1 MNEMIKLANNQ
12 LNRTPDD
19 QIVKVAG
26 ILRRLKNWLKSKF
39 DPEFEQ
45 QVRQLESESA
55 EYSIFIEQLAS
66 QVSRVQE
73 AIKDKELDEYRS
85 ELIALKNLLNQ
96 GTVSVVSSIKDT
108 NNLQR
113 AINQQLSRFFS
124 KEHAKDESYKEKI
137 KKWLKETLGYD
148 IPIEVQNLNIK
159 FKDSE
164 YYKKI
169 NLSDSNITYTP
180 IAANTLRLMIL
191 EESQQPKYNN
201 IFSIEKSNLNLD
213 SLIMKAKQA
222 IINGTI
228 NEVIFQEPNQQYKS
242 PKTGTLKLTVSSDFF
257 TIPNTDIECNFE
269 VILRDESTNITQV
282 GKDMAATRHFNIG
295 LSKKRNVT
303 SRSEFYSQILKT
315 AQTNER
321 PYKVTTL
328 SELQFANV
336 LKEGY
341 KMAFGQEPSLPVLAF
356 GWAQAALESGR
367 PFKLPQN
374 NVGNIK
380 ATKDWINS
388 GKPYFKRTTE
398 EFTAKG
404 EKYLYSDA
412 AWRAYNTP
420 QEGAAGYWYL
430 LKSRFPDALEWAAS
444 GDPQSAGVVLGQ
456 KGYYTAS
463 IKKYSTQL
471 QSLYKTFLDKYASS
485 FPSLK
490 SETINTGKERPL
502 LKDWKSDY
510 SKDEMESR
518 PSSIALQD
526 NPANDDAS
534 ELLNTLLKASS
545 KDSAYYSF
553 VKQAIYKNMNPK
565 KNTLILI
572 CGSDEVDNLEYANS
586 LSYLIQD
593 YLRGVTT
600 IHQNDNDIY
609 IQASSHTDCDLRKA
623 IIELSNVLSEKMKNK
638 NNKNV
643 FAIVSND
650 LFSIHKKVS
659 HDKMISNHRKF
670 IMRYS

>member
-1 MNEMIKLANNQ
+1 MIEIIKLANSQ
-12 LNRTPDD
+12 LERIPDD

-39 DPEFEQ
+39 DQEFEQ

-55 EYSIFIEQLAS
+55 EYSVFIEQLAN

-73 AIKDKELDEYRS
+73 AIKDKELEEYRT

-96 GTVSVVSSIKDT
+96 GTVNVISSIKDT
-108 NNLQR
+108 NNLQEQIDQKLKTHFR
-113 AINQQLSRFFS
+113 EEQATNPEYV
-124 KEHAKDESYKEKI
+124 KKVKDWLRDEK
-137 KKWLKETLGYD
+137 GYD
-148 IPIEVQNLNIK
+148 IPLDTRVSIK
-159 FKDSE
+159 FKDSNF
-164 YYKKI
+164 YKNLDPSVIKYTDAAFDKLQTLI
-169 NLSDSNITYTP
+169 LNEAKELRLNIGKNNLSLNKLLP
-180 IAANTLRLMIL
+180 IIQQAIVNGTIQGVRL
-191 EESQQPKYNN
+191 QQPK
-201 IFSIEKSNLNLD
+201 
-213 SLIMKAKQA
+213 KAF
-222 IINGTI
+222 N
-228 NEVIFQEPNQQYKS
+228 S
-242 PKTGTLKLTVSSDFF
+242 PKTGTLNLFVISDTFI
-257 TIPNTDIECNFE
+257 IPDTDISCA
-269 VILRDESTNITQV
+269 VQVLIRDESPEIENV
-282 GKDMAATRHFNIG
+282 GRKLVVAQH
-295 LSKKRNVT
+295 RNVGLKRVST
-303 SRSEFYSQILKT
+303 ANNRVEFYSKILKT
-315 AQTNER
+315 AQTNEL

-328 SELQFANV
+328 SELQFANI

-485 FPSLK
+485 FPSLTF
-490 SETINTGKERPL
+490 ERIDTGKERPA

-518 PSSIALQD
+518 PSSVALQD
-526 NPANDDAS
+526 TPANDDAS

-545 KDSAYYSF
+545 RDSAYYSF

-565 KNTLILI
+565 KNTLIVI

-600 IHQNDNDIY
+600 IHQNDNNVY
-609 IQASSHTDCDLRKA
+609 IQASSHTDCNLRQA

-650 LFSIHKKVS
+650 LFAIHKKVS
-659 HDKMISNHRKF
+659 HDKIISNHRKF